1 MSWEYYVLVLILLV
15 FSAFFSASDMVYGVV
30 DKRRLEEAKNK
41 GSKRAA
47 VALDLA
53 NNYELSISSILFG
66 NNLVNIL
73 ASSIVTLI
81 GVSYSPDVGPAVAAI
96 IFTIIVIIFGEFFP
110 KALAKKLNYSLA
122 LLFAYPVKIF
132 TYIFFIFTYPFSF
145 IFKLVASL
153 FKKKVKEDHTISE
166 EVLDEMIDEIEET
179 GELEKDEAEIVR
191 GAIDLMDIQAFEI
204 MTPRVEVHAFD
215 IDDDIK
221 EITENEWLF
230 DYSRVP
236 VYENT
241 IDNIIG
247 IIPIKL
253 LSKKLL
259 NKEEI
264 NIKELM
270 YKPLIIPRNYQVIN
284 LLNDFK
290 REGIHIA
297 IVKDEY
303 GGTEGIITME
313 DILEEIVGDI
323 FDETDEISEEVIK
336 KNKNTYIVD
345 GGMNLDDFF
354 ELIDYNEEFETD
366 YTTVGGFIQELKG
379 GFAHIGE
386 RFKFSHYRIKVLD
399 ADEFTVKK
407 IQIRDISKT
416 KGV

>member
-81 GVSYSPDVGPAVAAI
+81 GVSYSPDVGPTVAAI

-122 LLFAYPVKIF
+122 LLFAYPVKVF

-145 IFKLVASL
+145 IFKLVARL

-236 VYENT
+236 VYEDT

-270 YKPLIIPRNYQVIN
+270 YKPIIIPRNYQVIN

-313 DILEEIVGDI
+313 DILEEVVGDI
-323 FDETDEISEEVIK
+323 FDETDDIIEEYK
-336 KNKNTYIVD
+336 KIRKGVYIVD
-345 GGMNLDDFF
+345 GMMNIDDCF
-354 ELIDYNEEFETD
+354 ELIGCKDEIDTE
-366 YTTVGGFIQELKG
+366 YTTIGGFCQEFIK
-379 GFAHIGE
+379 GFAKKGDT
-386 RFKFSHYRIKVLD
+386 FKFSHYKVKILE
-399 ADEFTVKK
+399 ASEYTVEKL
-407 IQIRDISKT
+407 QIRDINKKKS
-416 KGV
+416 V

>member
-15 FSAFFSASDMVYGVV
+15 FSAFFSARDMVYGVV

-145 IFKLVASL
+145 IFKLVARL
-153 FKKKVKEDHTISE
+153 FKKKVKEDHSISE

-236 VYENT
+236 VYEDT

-270 YKPLIIPRNYQVIN
+270 YKPIIIPRNYQVIN

-336 KNKNTYIVD
+336 KNRNTYIVD

-354 ELIDYNEEFETD
+354 ELIDYNEGFETD